1 MLNRNGILSVQSSGF
16 KVQSSEFGV
25 RSSKFRIQ
33 GFKAKQSTSI
43 FSIQVSISGY
53 PSYVIRHLSYKI
65 QSLELKPFSF
75 LPPLR
80 YPPSLSCGRQA
91 VGEAFST

>member
-1 MLNRNGILSVQSSGF
+1 MLNRNGILSVQSQGSKFG
-16 KVQSSEFGV
+16 VRSSEFGV
-25 RSSKFRIQ
+25 QNSEFKVLRLSNPLQFSVFRY
-33 GFKAKQSTSI
+33 QS
-43 FSIQVSISGY
+43 VG
-53 PSYVIRHLSYKI
+53 IRHLSFKI

-80 YPPSLSCGRQA
+80 YPPPLCCGRQA